1 MEEVLLQLARL
12 AVPILAL
19 MIPIIALTA
28 HYVVQPL
35 VGALSRLIESK
46 ERSAAVGAAGQDVV
60 SARDL
65 AALEQRLASVERA
78 LGRVLEEQEFQREL
92 QRGAPR
98 PAVRAGEVGERE

>member
-19 MIPIIALTA
+19 MIPIVALTA

-35 VGALSRLIESK
+35 VDVLTRLIESK
-46 ERSAAVGAAGQDVV
+46 ERSAVGAAGQDVV